1 MLKRIQLVIAFMK
14 TIVIMWLFELLMTSN
29 KKIKYDV
36 TWILTTVTTTT
47 GLFNIHMYP
56 GVGFVFQQ
64 LEMKKKTTKQAR
76 PNLINDSAHYK
87 LHSLNSEL

>member
-1 MLKRIQLVIAFMK
+1 MLKRTKLVIAFMK

-29 KKIKYDV
+29 KKNKYDV

-64 LEMKKKTTKQAR
+64 LEMKKKLSKQGQT
-76 PNLINDSAHYK
+76 
-87 LHSLNSEL
+87 

>member
-1 MLKRIQLVIAFMK
+1 MLKRIKLVIAFMK
-14 TIVIMWLFELLMTSN
+14 TIIVLMWLFESLLTSN
-29 KKIKYDV
+29 KKKYIYDV

-64 LEMKKKTTKQAR
+64 LEMKKKTKQAR
-76 PNLINDSAHYK
+76 PNVINDSALYK
-87 LHSLNSEL
+87 VT